1 MRISSSRKTPQ
12 TILRGFVICLTLLAT
27 VSCGAGKLE
36 TWGKD
41 RFEVKYDATVFIPVM
56 NYENDLSLKFV
67 DGDKEV
73 VVVSAI
79 VPAQIDKNVTRD
91 DYFETAKNDFESKF
105 SKVLNNATNK
115 SELQGISTYTENV
128 TALAE
133 GSEKTVSGILKFM
146 MMDDAIMVVS
156 VIDDAETMKKHTVAV
171 TQLIDSAI
179 LKGAK

>member
-12 TILRGFVICLTLLAT
+12 SILRGFVICLTLLAT
-27 VSCGAGKLE
+27 VSCGAGNLE
-36 TWGKD
+36 TWGKG
-41 RFEVKYDATVFIPVM
+41 RFEVKYDASVFTPVM

-105 SKVLNNATNK
+105 SKILNNATNK

-128 TALAE
+128 TATAE
-133 GSEKTVSGILKFM
+133 GSDEVMSGILKFM

-156 VIDDAETMKKHTVAV
+156 VIDDAETMKKHSPVV
-171 TQLIDSAI
+171 TQLIDSAV
-179 LKGAK
+179 LRGAK